1 MSDFSIPELIFGIF
15 QVLVLVGISP
25 LVVGIMRK
33 TKAKSQK
40 RIGSPI
46 LQPYFDI
53 LKLLKKEEIVSD
65 QSSWIFRATPWI
77 NFVTTVSAAFFI
89 PVSITYS
96 PFGVIGDILL
106 VIGLFGLGKFFTML
120 AGLDVASS
128 FGGLGSSREM
138 MFSILVEPALFITIF
153 VVAIFYGGT
162 NISTI
167 VSSANTN
174 SFLTAPGVV
183 FALIAFFI
191 ILLAETGRLP
201 FDNPSTHLE
210 LTMIHEATILEYS
223 GKSLALIEWSQAIK
237 QIIFLTLF
245 VNIFIPWGIADDFS
259 FLQISFGMFFTIV
272 KIIILS
278 VLIAFIE
285 TRVAK
290 WRLFRVPDLITI
302 AIASSMIGVVFF
314 FL

>member
-1 MSDFSIPELIFGIF
+1 
-15 QVLVLVGISP
+15 
-25 LVVGIMRK
+25 
-33 TKAKSQK
+33 
-40 RIGSPI
+40 
-46 LQPYFDI
+46 
-53 LKLLKKEEIVSD
+53 
-65 QSSWIFRATPWI
+65 
-77 NFVTTVSAAFFI
+77 
-89 PVSITYS
+89 
-96 PFGVIGDILL
+96 
-106 VIGLFGLGKFFTML
+106 
-120 AGLDVASS
+120 
-128 FGGLGSSREM
+128 
-138 MFSILVEPALFITIF
+138 
-153 VVAIFYGGT
+153 
-162 NISTI
+162 
-167 VSSANTN
+167 
-174 SFLTAPGVV
+174 V

-245 VNIFIPWGIADDFS
+245 VNIFIPWGIADNFS
-259 FLQISFGMFFTIV
+259 FLQISFGVFSTIA

-278 VLIAFIE
+278 ILIAFIE
-285 TRVAK
+285 IHVAK